1 MIKLLNGN
9 GQLGSILSD
18 KIKSIEVEKD
28 ILIYHTWNVW
38 DRGQREQEIE
48 YLKFKNFV
56 DQNKNNSKIV
66 FISTCSENENYY
78 VHYKQKSEAYLILNS
93 DDCLVI
99 KFPNLIG
106 KKGIFQRL
114 KNKTAE
120 PYGIMD
126 ILSLEE
132 AADKIIDLLSYQG
145 LVKSFTV
152 SGEKI
157 KASTLNKIIHAFDEG

>member
-1 MIKLLNGN
+1 VIKLLNGN
-9 GQLGSILSD
+9 GQLGSILSQ
-18 KIKSIEVEKD
+18 KIKSIDFDKD

-38 DRGQREQEIE
+38 DRGQKEQELE
-48 YLKFKNFV
+48 YFKFKNFV
-56 DQNKNNSKIV
+56 DENKNKSKIV
-66 FISTCSENENYY
+66 FISTSSDNNNYY
-78 VHYKQKSEAYLILNS
+78 VHYKQKSEAYLILNA

-120 PYGIMD
+120 PYGVID
-126 ILSLEE
+126 VLSLEE
-132 AADKIIDLLSYQG
+132 AADKIIDLLNYEG
-145 LVKSFTV
+145 LVKSFAI

-157 KASTLNKIIHAFDEG
+157 RASTLNKIIHAFDEG